1 MTSTSVIARLT
12 LQEAARRWVLWAAL
26 ILGVIFLVVFSLGFN
41 EIQKEMARSTTQSL
55 QRNQIY
61 NFMML
66 AGLYAVN
73 FLTLVMAVL
82 TSVDTLSGEIASGT
96 IHILVSKPMRRW
108 EIVLGK
114 WFGYSA
120 MLSVYLL
127 LMGGGVVLAVYL
139 IAGYAA
145 PHIPQGLGLMWL
157 NIELMLTISLL
168 GGTTL
173 STLANGVMAF
183 GLYSIAF
190 IGGWVEQ
197 FGSFL
202 QNQTAVKIGVISS
215 LIIPSE
221 ALWKRAVYEMQSPL
235 VAALGFSPFS
245 AASTPSAAMIA
256 YAVLYLLAA
265 FVLALRLF
273 NRRDL

>member
-1 MTSTSVIARLT
+1 MTSTGVIARLT
-12 LQEAARRWVLWAAL
+12 LHEAARRWVLWAAL

-114 WFGYSA
+114 WLGYTA

-145 PHIPQGLGLMWL
+145 PHIAQGLGLMWL

-168 GGTTL
+168 GGTIL

-245 AASTPSAAMIA
+245 AASTPSVVMIA
-256 YAVLYLLAA
+256 YAILYLLAA
-265 FVLALRLF
+265 FGLALRLF
-273 NRRDL
+273 KRRDL

>member
-1 MTSTSVIARLT
+1 MSSTSVIARLT
-12 LQEAARRWVLWAAL
+12 LHEAARRWVLWAAL
-26 ILGVIFLVVFSLGFN
+26 ALGVIFLVVFSLGFH
-41 EIQKEMARSTTQSL
+41 EIQKDIARSTTQSL

-96 IHILVSKPMRRW
+96 IHILVSKPLRRW
-108 EIVLGK
+108 EVVLGK
-114 WFGYSA
+114 WLGYTA
-120 MLSVYLL
+120 MLTVYLL
-127 LMGGGVVLAVYL
+127 LMGGGVVLSVYL

-145 PHIPQGLGLMWL
+145 PHVLQGLSLMWL

-183 GLYSIAF
+183 GLYSVAF

-202 QNQTAVKIGVISS
+202 QNQTAVRIGVISS

-245 AASTPSAAMIA
+245 AASTPSIAMIV
-256 YAVLYLLAA
+256 YAAIYLLAA
-265 FVLALRLF
+265 FALAIRLF

>member
-1 MTSTSVIARLT
+1 MTSTGVIARLT
-12 LQEAARRWVLWAAL
+12 LHEAARRWVLWAAL
-26 ILGVIFLVVFSLGFN
+26 ILGIIFLVVFSLGFN
-41 EIQKEMARSTTQSL
+41 EIQKEIARSTTQSL

-61 NFMML
+61 NFMMM

-114 WFGYSA
+114 WLGYSA

-127 LMGGGVVLAVYL
+127 LMGGGVVLAVFL
-139 IAGYAA
+139 IGGYAA

-245 AASTPSAAMIA
+245 AASTPSAAMIV
-256 YAVLYLLAA
+256 YAILYLLAA
-265 FVLALRLF
+265 FGLALRMF
-273 NRRDL
+273 KRRDL